1 MCIRDRREGGDGKNF
16 TVEKERKCTVF
27 VGYGVCVCAVHSD
40 YIILLAVAVVASLSG
55 VALVSPHTFS
65 AFWLRSS
72 VVSVLL
78 SLISEIWTICPVLL
92 IRNIYEAI

>member
-1 MCIRDRREGGDGKNF
+1 M
-16 TVEKERKCTVF
+16 F
-27 VGYGVCVCAVHSD
+27 VAYGVCVCAVHSD

-78 SLISEIWTICPVLL
+78 SLISEIWSISPVSSD
-92 IRNIYEAI
+92 